1 MPPAISDDE
10 RSSPF
15 SADDDVLPPKKPA
28 PKKSAAKS
36 KAKPAQEDAID
47 GEPMTDIKNGDAEA
61 QDDEDED
68 NSDEYVVEKI
78 LSHAPGQGKT
88 TLYEVKWMGY
98 ENPDDRTWEPEENL
112 EGAMDILQAYW
123 DSIGGKP
130 QPKTPAKKGTKRKS
144 TAATSQDTPEVSS
157 SLTKRRGRKAPK
169 TEEAAEEKTA
179 TLPEGSW
186 EHHVQS
192 VDAIEM
198 SEEGEHKGNLMI
210 YLLWNNGSRTQH
222 TALQCRSRCPNKL
235 LDYYESK
242 LFVNLSK
249 PKTRRRRSTNKA

>member
-1 MPPAISDDE
+1 
-10 RSSPF
+10 
-15 SADDDVLPPKKPA
+15 
-28 PKKSAAKS
+28 
-36 KAKPAQEDAID
+36 
-47 GEPMTDIKNGDAEA
+47 
-61 QDDEDED
+61 
-68 NSDEYVVEKI
+68 
-78 LSHAPGQGKT
+78 
-88 TLYEVKWMGY
+88 
-98 ENPDDRTWEPEENL
+98 
-112 EGAMDILQAYW
+112 MDILQAYW

-222 TALQCRSRCPNKL
+222 TALQCRSKCPNKVFPLFITRHL
-235 LDYYESK
+235 L
-242 LFVNLSK
+242 
-249 PKTRRRRSTNKA
+249 TRTSSSTTMNRNCSSTSPNPRPAEDVPLTRPRVFKNTDE